1 MPDILSLDA
10 IRSLLDTERLI
21 DEIEAGFVLYSGG
34 RVTVPPVGFL
44 HFDKPPGDVHIK
56 YGSIAD
62 DDYWVPKVASG
73 FYENPKLGLAP
84 SDGVILVF
92 NQRTGALE
100 LVLHDRCWLRLSRI
114 RLDQLQRWLP
124 PDGGGDAPELIRY
137 RELLSTGDSP
147 LQAQQRCWLEFGT
160 EDCQRALKGF
170 WVSQDT
176 CRHGWTTTRYL
187 DLLSRYRE
195 MFEAGDTAVPMLV
208 LARAGS
214 RERHKLCWVSDST
227 PTMRHTCA

>member
-1 MPDILSLDA
+1 MADGPISIDRLGSLTA
-10 IRSLLDTERLI
+10 RQRLALFGVLEEVRQARSWSWRLP
-21 DEIEAGFVLYSGG
+21 VL
-34 RVTVPPVGFL
+34 
-44 HFDKPPGDVHIK
+44 
-56 YGSIAD
+56 
-62 DDYWVPKVASG
+62 
-73 FYENPKLGLAP
+73 
-84 SDGVILVF
+84 
-92 NQRTGALE
+92 
-100 LVLHDRCWLRLSRI
+100 LHDRCWLRLSRI

-137 RELLSTGDSP
+137 RELLNTGDSP

-160 EDCQRALKGF
+160 QDCQRALKGF

>member
-1 MPDILSLDA
+1 MADGPISIDRLGSLTA
-10 IRSLLDTERLI
+10 RQRLALFGVLEEVRQARSWSWRLP
-21 DEIEAGFVLYSGG
+21 VL
-34 RVTVPPVGFL
+34 
-44 HFDKPPGDVHIK
+44 
-56 YGSIAD
+56 
-62 DDYWVPKVASG
+62 
-73 FYENPKLGLAP
+73 
-84 SDGVILVF
+84 
-92 NQRTGALE
+92 
-100 LVLHDRCWLRLSRI
+100 LHDRCWLRLSRI

-195 MFEAGDTAVPMLV
+195 LS
-208 LARAGS
+208 LI
-214 RERHKLCWVSDST
+214 HI
-227 PTMRHTCA
+227 